1 MISINSSMKKAV
13 NSAQL
18 SIEQMVHKITSSGK
32 ISRADQQQFMAALL
46 SQKTISSAEEAMI
59 NRIFELL
66 RAGRLRVVD

>member
-1 MISINSSMKKAV
+1 MKKAV

-18 SIEQMVHKITSSGK
+18 SIEQMVHKITSSGR

-46 SQKTISSAEEAMI
+46 SQKTISSTEQAMI